1 MLTVHHLGISQSER
15 IVWLC
20 EELEIDYELKRY
32 DRRAD
37 NRLAPDDYKALH
49 PMGIAPVITDGD
61 LVLGESGAICDYI
74 CGRYGDG
81 RLTPGPDDPDFAGH
95 LFWFHGSNATFM
107 TTLMMQLVLSGGGEG
122 NPAAP
127 FVADR
132 SRRGWEM
139 VEAACRSAVLWR
151 RESHHRGH
159 HDGLLPDHQPGL
171 SRHVHRGLSQREGL
185 SEAHRRSGPLSKGHG
200 QGGAWH
206 GADVGLRY
214 PHGR

>member
-1 MLTVHHLGISQSER
+1 MLTVHHLRVSQSER

-20 EELEIDYELKRY
+20 EELGLDYALKIY

-37 NRLAPDDYKALH
+37 NRLAPDEYKALH

-81 RLTPGPDDPDFAGH
+81 RLTPQPDDPDFADH
-95 LFWFHGSNATFM
+95 LFWFHWSNGTFM
-107 TTLMMQLVLSGGGEG
+107 ATLMMQLVLGANADG
-122 NPAAP
+122 NPASP

-139 VEAACRSAVLWR
+139 IETRLGEAPFFGGRNLTTADIMMVYCVTTSRAF
-151 RESHHRGH
+151 RGTAL
-159 HDGLLPDHQPGL
+159 DGYPNLKAYLQRIGERPAYARAMAKAEPGMTPML
-171 SRHVHRGLSQREGL
+171 G
-185 SEAHRRSGPLSKGHG
+185 
-200 QGGAWH
+200 
-206 GADVGLRY
+206 
-214 PHGR
+214 